1 MKNLQKSENASLY
14 LQEDMSSE
22 NLKTF
27 LLSTPET
34 CSICNDP
41 FLYGVKYTKALE
53 ASMVKL
59 FKGLKD
65 SGHEVGQEESS
76 VVFNI
81 LRGGM
86 NFYLRD
92 ALYEAY
98 GWNKHKSAFISSQRA
113 YDEEEGWYITENRYQ
128 KIPDMKEMNLIVA
141 DVVAT
146 GVSLEHALKKMI
158 DISRAHHNKIKRI
171 TFITIGGKRAH
182 EICERIDELC
192 RSIWS
197 DYISTNVVFIE
208 GIFDVAGK
216 DSDLSIALHGTDF
229 LRTPMDL
236 LTPEFI
242 DSQQEEMSY
251 PLERCTIYDAGSRA
265 YDIKEYLDDICEYW
279 GEVKKLAENGMTL
292 SNYLMERYPADPR
305 LNDAEWVSANDNAEA
320 LLKVAES
327 QLAKEV

>member
-1 MKNLQKSENASLY
+1 MKNLHKSADISLY

-22 NLKTF
+22 NVKTF

-34 CSICNDP
+34 SKICNDP
-41 FLYGVKYTKALE
+41 FLYGVKYTEALKKA
-53 ASMVKL
+53 MVKL
-59 FKGLKD
+59 FKSLKD
-65 SGHEVGQEESS
+65 SEYSIGEEESS

-98 GWNKHKSAFISSQRA
+98 NWNKHKSAFISSQRA

-128 KIPDMKEMNLIVA
+128 KIPDMKEMNLILA

-158 DISRAHHNKIKRI
+158 DISKAHHNKIKRI

-229 LRTPMDL
+229 LRTPTEL
-236 LTPEFI
+236 ITPEFI
-242 DSQQEEMSY
+242 KSQEEEISY
-251 PLERCTIYDAGSRA
+251 PMERCTIYDAGSRA
-265 YDIKEYLDDICEYW
+265 YDIKEYLDDIYSYW
-279 GEVKKLAENGMTL
+279 GEVKNLAENGMTL
-292 SNYLMERYPADPR
+292 ANYLKERHPNDSR
-305 LNDAEWVSANDNAEA
+305 LKDNAWINSNSNSEA
-320 LLKVAES
+320 LLKVADD
-327 QLAKEV
+327 QLAKK